1 MVVAKAILDEEHNV
15 LLAAD
20 PSDTNSYLLGRIGSH
35 NVVLACLPSGKLGT
49 GLAAL
54 VVKDMLRSF
63 EYIRFGLMVGI
74 GGGVPNA
81 NMEDPDIRLGD
92 VVISH
97 PSKKSDAVVQ
107 YDFGTSEQGGRFIR
121 TNNLNKPPDVVLGAV
136 ARMKAND
143 RLIGHNLT
151 GHLSKML
158 EKYPRLRPDF
168 ENPGPSNDYL
178 FKSSYIHVNS
188 KKTCEECC
196 STIESNL
203 VPRSARTNNSP
214 ILHYGT
220 IGSANKVVKDS
231 AWRDKWAREENIT
244 CFEMEAAGKFLEDLN
259 PMVTDNRQD

>member
-49 GLAAL
+49 GPAAL

-92 VVISH
+92 VV
-97 PSKKSDAVVQ
+97 
-107 YDFGTSEQGGRFIR
+107 
-121 TNNLNKPPDVVLGAV
+121 
-136 ARMKAND
+136 
-143 RLIGHNLT
+143 T

>member
-92 VVISH
+92 YRWLFGPLATYRFFPH
-97 PSKKSDAVVQ
+97 PKIVFATTRLDYLKSSCICSLPLED
-107 YDFGTSEQGGRFIR
+107 II
-121 TNNLNKPPDVVLGAV
+121 NLVASRSDYIVVL
-136 ARMKAND
+136 
-143 RLIGHNLT
+143 
-151 GHLSKML
+151 
-158 EKYPRLRPDF
+158 
-168 ENPGPSNDYL
+168 
-178 FKSSYIHVNS
+178 
-188 KKTCEECC
+188 
-196 STIESNL
+196 
-203 VPRSARTNNSP
+203 
-214 ILHYGT
+214 
-220 IGSANKVVKDS
+220 
-231 AWRDKWAREENIT
+231 
-244 CFEMEAAGKFLEDLN
+244 
-259 PMVTDNRQD
+259 